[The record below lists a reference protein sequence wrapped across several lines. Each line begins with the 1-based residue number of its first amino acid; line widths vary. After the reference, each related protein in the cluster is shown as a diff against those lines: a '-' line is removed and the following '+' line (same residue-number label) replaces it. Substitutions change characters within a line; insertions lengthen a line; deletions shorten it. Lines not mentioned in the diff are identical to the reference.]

1 MAPTPNPK
9 PAARTPPATDHPPLR
24 LTQTVKGSGCAAKLA
39 PGDLDR
45 ALCGLDLPV
54 DENLMIGLDRADDA
68 GVYRISDELALVQT
82 IDFFP
87 PMVDD
92 PYSFG
97 QIAAANALSDI
108 YAMGGTPRT
117 AMNVVAF
124 PAKTLDISV
133 LRTIIEGGLAIMR
146 EAGVVLVGGHTV
158 EDSELKYGLSVT
170 GFIHPD
176 RILTKKNLKAG
187 DCLILTKPIGTG
199 IITTAIKAG
208 LASAALTEQVTR
220 AMATLNRD
228 AAMVMQAYPVH
239 ACTEITSFGFLGH
252 LAEMVVDSGHGVRI
266 RAADVPHY
274 PEALEWAA
282 MGLIPAGAYNNKS
295 FRGAFVEFAPT
306 IPQRVQDLLFDP
318 QTSGGLLIAVAAPAA
333 PDLLRALHAKGIAAA
348 ALVGEVIAAPHEKI
362 IVA

>member
-1 MAPTPNPK
+1 
-9 PAARTPPATDHPPLR
+9 
-24 LTQTVKGSGCAAKLA
+24 
-39 PGDLDR
+39 LDR

-54 DENLMIGLDRADDA
+54 DQNLIIGLDRADDA

-108 YAMGGTPRT
+108 YAMGGTPKT

-124 PAKTLDISV
+124 PSKTLDISV
-133 LRTIIEGGLAIMR
+133 LRTIIEGGLYTMR

-170 GFIHPD
+170 GFIHPG
-176 RILTKKNLKAG
+176 RILAKRNLQAG
-187 DCLILTKPIGTG
+187 DSLILTKPIGTG

-208 LASAALTEQVTR
+208 LADQALTAKVTQ

-228 AAMVMQAYPVH
+228 AAMVMQEFPVH
-239 ACTEITSFGFLGH
+239 ACTDITGFGFLGH

-266 RAADVPHY
+266 WAANVPFY
-274 PEALEWAA
+274 LEALEWAS
-282 MGLIPAGAYNNKS
+282 MGLIPAGAYNNRN
-295 FRGAFVEFAPT
+295 FRGSFVDFAPH
-306 IPQRVQDLLFDP
+306 IDQSLQDLLFDP
-318 QTSGGLLIAVAAPAA
+318 QTSGGLLIAVTAKSAER
-333 PDLLRALHAKGIAAA
+333 LVEALWEKGIESAAI
-348 ALVGEVIAAPHEKI
+348 VGEVLSAPVDRI
-362 IVA
+362 IVE